1 MYLSIFLLRILG
13 NILVPVL
20 SKEGYM
26 DENNKSE
33 VARLRR
39 QIVLEYQATQRLF
52 TGFTP
57 TAKHEY
63 LTKRQENIERY
74 HQQLLK
80 IVSPDEAMTIVIEAE
95 NDPPSS

>member
-1 MYLSIFLLRILG
+1 
-13 NILVPVL
+13 
-20 SKEGYM
+20 M

-39 QIVLEYQATQRLF
+39 LIALEHQAAQRIF

-63 LTKRQENIERY
+63 LTKRQETIAAY

-80 IVSPDEAMTIVIEAE
+80 LVSPEEAMTIVIETE
-95 NDPPSS
+95 NDPSGS